1 MSIVIAYKKGD
12 TVYMGTDTRVIVNEH
27 KKNDLCTSNYKIQRL
42 KGRLI
47 VGITADR
54 LTRQTIFAYP
64 EIFAFDKKEELT
76 RKHIVKNIIP
86 KLKEVLTENELIVE
100 KEDDVPRMDGEILLA
115 HKGDLYEICPN
126 FSVYK
131 YETFQAIGP
140 VSDYAQFTLASTNQN
155 EDVNKKIVRAL
166 DIVAK
171 NTSLVGAPY
180 LLINTKSKEH
190 KLVRSDNV

>member
-1 MSIVIAYKKGD
+1 MSILIAYKKGD

-27 KKNDLCTSNYKIQRL
+27 KNNDLSTSNYKIQRL

-100 KEDDVPRMDGEILLA
+100 KEDDAPRMDGQILLA
-115 HKGDLYEICPN
+115 HKGDLYEICSN

-131 YETFQAIGP
+131 YETFQALGP

-155 EDVNKKIVRAL
+155 EDVNKKIIKAL
-166 DIVAK
+166 NIVAK
-171 NTSLVGAPY
+171 NT
-180 LLINTKSKEH
+180 
-190 KLVRSDNV
+190 

>member
-1 MSIVIAYKKGD
+1 MSILIAYKKGD

-100 KEDDVPRMDGEILLA
+100 KEDDVPRMDGQILLA
-115 HKGDLYEICPN
+115 HKGDLYEICSN

-131 YETFQAIGP
+131 YETFQALGP

-155 EDVNKKIVRAL
+155 EDVNKKIIKAL
-166 DIVAK
+166 NIVAK
-171 NTSLVGAPY
+171 NTSLVGDPY

>member
-1 MSIVIAYKKGD
+1 MSILIAYKKGD

-27 KKNDLCTSNYKIQRL
+27 KNNDLCTSNYKIQRL

-100 KEDDVPRMDGEILLA
+100 KEDDVPRMDGQILLA
-115 HKGDLYEICPN
+115 HKGDLYEICSN

-131 YETFQAIGP
+131 YETFQALGP

-155 EDVNKKIVRAL
+155 EDVNKKIIKAL
-166 DIVAK
+166 NIVAK
-171 NTSLVGAPY
+171 NTSLVGGPY